1 MPETAPEHLNL
12 LAPDGIVRV
21 VFATAPNPQQCVE
34 LLNVTEAA
42 KSADELVD
50 ALKALGE
57 LWGVKTEAEVTSRA
71 KRVTVLEPDSEVKP
85 PDQNG

>member
-1 MPETAPEHLNL
+1 MQDPAPDHLNL

-21 VFATAPNPQQCVE
+21 TFATAPNPEQCVE
-34 LLNVTEAA
+34 LLNTTESA

-57 LWGVKTEAEVTSRA
+57 SWGIKTEAEVTSRA
-71 KRVTVLEPDSEVKP
+71 KRVTVLESEP
-85 PDQNG
+85 PPE

>member
-1 MPETAPEHLNL
+1 MQESAPDHLNL

-21 VFATAPNPQQCVE
+21 TFTQPPNPMQCVE

-50 ALKALGE
+50 ALKVLGE
-57 LWGVKTEAEVTSRA
+57 SWGVETDAEVTSRA
-71 KRVTVLEPDSEVKP
+71 KRVMVLEPP
-85 PDQNG
+85 PEPNP